1 MNDYGF
7 VMLGDDIYTNIGMD
21 GQHYRGH
28 FVERKKINGVEY
40 FVFETEEY
48 REDGVTYDGEFQPL
62 KKSAHKDYPFV
73 VGMFKDKDEGFC
85 NPYCKY
91 EDYIKILGEYIVDMN
106 FDKLY

>member
-1 MNDYGF
+1 MDDYKF
-7 VMLGDDIYTNIGMD
+7 IMLGDDIYTNIGMN
-21 GQHYRGH
+21 GQYYRGH

-48 REDGVTYDGEFQPL
+48 REDGISYEGEFLPL
-62 KKSAHKDYPFV
+62 KKSIHKDYPFV
-73 VGMFKDKDEGFC
+73 VGIFKGDGGVC
-85 NPYCKY
+85 NPNCRY